1 MSAGRT
7 VWRVWILPAHQLPQG
22 PDAPNLQLVAETTD
36 PRVVAMI
43 ESAARE
49 HGVDLERLSGATS

>member
-1 MSAGRT
+1 